1 MINVYIISGFL
12 GAGKTTFIQKLLKEH
27 KFDKVML
34 LENEFGEVGV
44 DSAFFDSSLKMKEI
58 NNGCI
63 CCSLQGDFE
72 KALEEI
78 EEMGITDLLIEPS
91 GVGKLSDIIDVV
103 KKDSDFRIISH
114 ICIVDVKTASKYHNN
129 FKEYF
134 DDQVKAANALV
145 LSHLDVADEDKVNSV
160 KEMLREVNPD
170 VDILDTSIEEMNIS
184 DLLNVIVSG
193 GEIMPEFDEHH
204 HHHDE
209 DEECDCCCGHHHEHH
224 HHHHDEGECCCHDE
238 DECHHEHHHHHH
250 HHDHD
255 HDHEGGEVEEYGIGT
270 FVYYRRKPFDLGLFD
285 DFVARKWP
293 RDVVRAKGICYFDDE
308 RDMCYVFEQA
318 GKQKTV
324 KQAGQWLATMPKDE
338 LDQVLMNNPQLQ
350 KEWDQELGD
359 RMIKIVFIGQHIKEQ
374 KDAIIAELDKCLA

>member
-238 DECHHEHHHHHH
+238 DECHHEHHHH
-250 HHDHD
+250 DAD
-255 HDHEGGEVEEYGIGT
+255 E
-270 FVYYRRKPFDLGLFD
+270 
-285 DFVARKWP
+285 DFVNIALRP
-293 RDVVRAKGICYFDDE
+293 E
-308 RDMCYVFEQA
+308 YVFDKEELESILSKMDEDVIRVKGYVN
-318 GKQKTV
+318 GKEGTLYLNYVLNEYHVFYGEK
-324 KQAGQWLATMPKDE
+324 KDE
-338 LDQVLMNNPQLQ
+338 SLVVAIGSKLD
-350 KEWDQELGD
+350 
-359 RMIKIVFIGQHIKEQ
+359 EQ
-374 KDAIIAELDKCLA
+374 KIREAFHD